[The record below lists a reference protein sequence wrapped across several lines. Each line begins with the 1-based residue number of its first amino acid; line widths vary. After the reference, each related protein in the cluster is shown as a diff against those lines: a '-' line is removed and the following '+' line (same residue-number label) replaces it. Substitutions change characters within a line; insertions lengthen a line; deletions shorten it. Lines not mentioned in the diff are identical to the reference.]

1 MNKEKNTMNAVRY
14 PYSDEYMVFDEKTN
28 RYVLTEKYI
37 LDAYGIDLQS
47 IVNDRNAINPQAM
60 SERVLRMVSNAVY
73 NEIHK
78 YNVNTQVQDQMI
90 TYVPSARDKIQRAMA
105 EQFLYF
111 MENGDLSRSTL
122 PEKRALSFDKNA
134 LAVLEEVLPELGISL
149 LYTGYIGGFGRV

>member
-1 MNKEKNTMNAVRY
+1 MNTIGY
-14 PYSDEYMVFDEKTN
+14 PYSDEYMVFDEKTS
-28 RYVLTEKYI
+28 RYVLTAKYI

-78 YNVNTQVQDQMI
+78 YNANTQVQDQMI
-90 TYVPSARDKIQRAMA
+90 MYVPSARDKIQRAMA

-134 LAVLEEVLPELGISL
+134 LAVLEEILPELGISL
-149 LYTGYIGGFGRV
+149 LYTGYIGGFGCV

>member
-1 MNKEKNTMNAVRY
+1 MNVVKY
-14 PYSDEYMVFDEKTN
+14 PYSDEYMVFDEKTS
-28 RYVLTEKYI
+28 RYVLTAKYI

>member
-1 MNKEKNTMNAVRY
+1 MNVVQY

-28 RYVLTEKYI
+28 RYVLTAKYI

-60 SERVLRMVSNAVY
+60 SERVLGMVSNAVY

>member
-1 MNKEKNTMNAVRY
+1 MSTIRY

-28 RYVLTEKYI
+28 RYVLTAKYI

>member
-1 MNKEKNTMNAVRY
+1 MSITY

-28 RYVLTEKYI
+28 RYVLTAKYI

-134 LAVLEEVLPELGISL
+134 LAVLEEILPELGISL
-149 LYTGYIGGFGRV
+149 LYTGYIGGLGRV

>member
-1 MNKEKNTMNAVRY
+1 MSTIRY

-28 RYVLTEKYI
+28 RYILTAKYI
-37 LDAYGIDLQS
+37 LDAYGFDLQS

-60 SERVLRMVSNAVY
+60 SERILRTVSNSVY

-78 YNVNTQVQDQMI
+78 YNANTQAQDQMI
-90 TYVPSARDKIQRAMA
+90 MFVPSARAKIQRAMA

-134 LAVLEEVLPELGISL
+134 LAVLEEILPEVGISL
-149 LYTGYIGGFGRV
+149 LYTGFRGGLGSV